1 MFCKAERDFSNSG
14 VIMKAYVWGHKRR
27 FNSYPEYF
35 KAHFGNRVQKLTVDA
50 GFTCPNRDGSKGHGG
65 CTFCNNNAFNPNYCT
80 PLKSIAQQLQEG
92 IDFHKNRYR
101 RVEKYLAYF
110 QTYSN
115 TYGPFGQIQKM
126 YEEALSQP
134 GIIGLIA
141 ATRPDCI
148 NDELLD
154 YFSRLSEDY
163 YIMIEYGIE
172 SCYNSTLAK
181 INRGHTFED
190 SVKAVEMTAKK
201 GIRQGAHFII
211 GLPGET
217 ENDILAEMEIISEM
231 PVNNIKFHH
240 LQIVKN
246 TVMANDFELNQDAY
260 RLFTLDEYLDL
271 MVRIVEKLNPE
282 FVIERIAGEAHPD
295 YLIAPKW
302 GLRYDEVLR
311 KFEEKLLRMD
321 TYQGRSWRKKK

>member
-1 MFCKAERDFSNSG
+1 MKDF
-14 VIMKAYVWGHKRR
+14 VWGHKRR

-80 PLKSIAQQLQEG
+80 PAKSITQQLEEG
-92 IDFHKNRYR
+92 IRFHRMRYR
-101 RVEKYLAYF
+101 KVDKYIAYF
-110 QTYSN
+110 QAYSN
-115 TYGPFGQIQKM
+115 TYGPIRQLKKM
-126 YEEALSQP
+126 YEEALDHP

-141 ATRPDCI
+141 GTRPDCI
-148 NDELLD
+148 NDELLS
-154 YFSRLSEDY
+154 YLSSLSANY

-172 SCYNSTLAK
+172 SCYNTTLLN

-190 SVKAVEMTAKK
+190 SIRALEMTAKK

-217 ENDILAEMEIISEM
+217 EQDILAEVEIISKM
-231 PVNNIKFHH
+231 PVNNVKFHH
-240 LQIVKN
+240 LQIIKD
-246 TVMANDFELNQDAY
+246 TLMAREFEMNPGAF
-260 RLFTLDEYLDL
+260 RLFSLDEYLDL
-271 MVRIVEKLNPE
+271 MTGIVERLNPE
-282 FVIERIAGEAHPD
+282 FVVERIAGEAHPD
-295 YLIAPKW
+295 YLIKPTW

-311 KFEEKLLRMD
+311 KFEDLLMERD
-321 TYQGRSWRKKK
+321 TYQGKKYRK